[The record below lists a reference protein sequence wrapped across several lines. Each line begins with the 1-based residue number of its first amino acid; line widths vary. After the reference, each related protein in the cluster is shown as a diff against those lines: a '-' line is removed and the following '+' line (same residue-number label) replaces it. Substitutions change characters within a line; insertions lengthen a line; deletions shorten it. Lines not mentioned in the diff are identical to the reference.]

1 MGCIHTVL
9 VRVTAPNTPVF
20 FFLNYYYRVATNI
33 SFARHRTRV
42 QNTMCVQV
50 ERLAVKQLVT
60 VDALAALSEQVSE
73 TALQDLFRIFV
84 NALVVKLDCLR
95 EQLN

>member
-1 MGCIHTVL
+1 MGCIHTAL
-9 VRVTAPNTPVF
+9 VRVTAPNTPVC
-20 FFLNYYYRVATNI
+20 FFLNHHHRVATI
-33 SFARHRTRV
+33 SFARRRKRV
-42 QNTMCVQV
+42 HNTMCVQV

-84 NALVVKLDCLR
+84 DALVVKLDRLR